1 MSLFDAAQNASGVDP
16 SAPLAA
22 RMRPRTLDELVGHVG
37 LLGDMGVI
45 RSMVASDQITSM
57 ILWGPPGCGK
67 STLARIIAAH
77 TQCSFLEYS
86 AVTSGVAD
94 VRAAVK
100 HAREMRALYGR
111 RTIVFID
118 EIHRF
123 SRTQQDAFLPHV
135 EDGTMILL
143 GATTENPYFA
153 ITSPLL
159 SRARVVRLEPLG
171 EDDLRRIM
179 DSALRDAQRGL
190 GAMQVQL
197 GDEERAWLVRMC
209 GGDARTL
216 LNTLENAVLTT
227 PPDTSGVRV
236 VTLSSLERVLQQK
249 ATRYDRTGDQ
259 HYDTASAFIKSMRGS
274 DPDAAL
280 HYLARML
287 RAGED
292 PRFIARR
299 MLILAS
305 EDIGNAD
312 PMALTVATNVL
323 HAVQFVGMPEARIIL
338 AQGVTYLACAP
349 KSNASYLAIDAAIA
363 DLDRQPERPVP
374 PSLRG
379 TGYRGAAD
387 LGHGVGYQYPHDY
400 PGHWVAQRYLPDG
413 AWQTPYYQPVES
425 GYERRIAERL
435 NQLRRQSGEPE
446 PAKCQ
451 EENTE
456 S

>member
-1 MSLFDAAQNASGVDP
+1 MSLFDAAAQPSGFDR

-22 RMRPRTLDELVGHVG
+22 RMRPRTLDELVGHDG
-37 LLGDMGVI
+37 LLGDMGAI
-45 RSMVASDQITSM
+45 RSMVESDQMTSM

-67 STLARIIAAH
+67 STLARIVAAH
-77 TQCSFLEYS
+77 TQCAFIEYS

-100 HAREMRALYGR
+100 QAREMRSLYGR

-135 EDGTMILL
+135 EDGTIILL

-159 SRARVVRLEPLG
+159 SRARVVRLEPLR
-171 EDDLRRIM
+171 DQDLQRII
-179 DSALRDAQRGL
+179 DSALQDRERGL
-190 GAMQVQL
+190 GAMRVQL
-197 GDEERAWLVRMC
+197 EDEARSWLIRMS
-209 GGDARTL
+209 GGDARML

-227 PPDTSGVRV
+227 PPDAGGQRV
-236 VTLSSLERVLQQK
+236 VTVSALERVLQQK

-349 KSNASYLAIDAAIA
+349 KSNASYLAIDAALA

-374 PSLRG
+374 LSLRG
-379 TGYRGAAD
+379 TGFRGAAD
-387 LGHGVGYQYPHDY
+387 LGHGVGYLYPHDY
-400 PGHWVAQRYLPDG
+400 PGHWVAQRYLPKG
-413 AWQTPYYQPVES
+413 VWQTPYYKPAES
-425 GYERRIAERL
+425 GYERRISERL
-435 NQLRRQSGEPE
+435 AQLRRQAGTFEP
-446 PAKCQ
+446 K
-451 EENTE
+451 EEE
-456 S
+456 SKTDT